1 MRSSQR
7 YFLVL
12 GLSCDTLSLNLNVF
26 PTFVTKT
33 TEPWLY
39 GKLHFANKK
48 STHVRAQTHTHTHEQ
63 GMLKSQGRGGL
74 KCEATNQRWSG

>member
-1 MRSSQR
+1 MRSSRR

-48 STHVRAQTHTHTHEQ
+48 STHIRTYAYVHRHTHTHTN
-63 GMLKSQGRGGL
+63 KVCSNRRG
-74 KCEATNQRWSG
+74 EEV